1 MHRGC
6 CNVICHLDR
15 TVIGW
20 DAKLVFTEQTD
31 SNLWFCLKSS
41 PRLSSINSCGL
52 GQLSDTNSKL
62 WEWSPFKRKKKNH
75 SINCGQQQLGTEID
89 SLLIVLCLLLLAYVS
104 FGDGLV
110 LKLFQR
116 HQNLI
121 IVSTSFIFLFV
132 LLSCSSRCLGGR
144 DVNEVNEMRIYFHAK
159 GSSDFCD
166 VSLIFPLAALW
177 GIRKLTLHS

>member
-1 MHRGC
+1 MHPEC
-6 CNVICHLDR
+6 CNVICHLER

-20 DAKLVFTEQTD
+20 DVKLVFTEQTA

-41 PRLSSINSCGL
+41 PRLSSINSCRL
-52 GQLSDTNSKL
+52 CQLSDTNSKL
-62 WEWSPFKRKKKNH
+62 WEWPPFKRKSKKH

-89 SLLIVLCLLLLAYVS
+89 FLLTVLCLLLLAYIS

-121 IVSTSFIFLFV
+121 IVSTSFILLFV
-132 LLSCSSRCLGGR
+132 LLSCSSRHLGGR
-144 DVNEVNEMRIYFHAK
+144 DASKVNEMRISMLKAH
-159 GSSDFCD
+159 
-166 VSLIFPLAALW
+166 LIFVIFLWLPPLLLF
-177 GIRKLTLHS
+177 GGQEN